1 MEDKGDKVKPIE
13 RKRVFSEIF
22 GRTLLENGYIEKKHV
37 FYKLDNQNEML
48 KYMYMVSLAA
58 GHGVKICFDIVP
70 FALHADPT
78 LPQSKGYETFTLD
91 DAYLRMKGMHGR
103 AFGTDCCLE
112 DDFRRVMQNAL
123 DEFKEVLL
131 VPLNRV
137 NNLAD
142 YIDFMEKMFP
152 VYGLIQDRG
161 IMAYLANRDEEK
173 ARAVAQK
180 AIEGLESILNDACTM
195 SVLTDRKKTE
205 YTNRIEQL
213 KMEMENGFCT
223 YRMKIAD
230 NERQSV
236 LLNQNFF
243 EKAASSR

>member
-1 MEDKGDKVKPIE
+1 MKPIE
-13 RKRVFSEIF
+13 RKSVFSEIF

-70 FALHADPT
+70 FSLNADPT

-91 DAYLRMKGMHGR
+91 DVYLRMKGTHGC

-142 YIDFMEKMFP
+142 YIDFME
-152 VYGLIQDRG
+152 
-161 IMAYLANRDEEK
+161 NHDEEK
-173 ARAVAQK
+173 ARTVARK
-180 AIEGLESILNDACTM
+180 AIEAIESILNDACTM
-195 SVLTDRKKTE
+195 SVLTERKKAE
-205 YTNRIEQL
+205 YMDRIEQL
-213 KMEMENGFCT
+213 RTEMENGFCT
-223 YRMKIAD
+223 YRMRIAD
-230 NERQSV
+230 NKRQSI
-236 LLNQNFF
+236 LLNRSFF

>member
-1 MEDKGDKVKPIE
+1 MKPTE
-13 RKRVFSEIF
+13 RKSVFSEVF

-58 GHGVKICFDIVP
+58 GHGMKICFDIVP
-70 FALHADPT
+70 FALNADPT

-91 DAYLRMKGMHGR
+91 DVYLRVKGTHGR
-103 AFGTDCCLE
+103 TFGTDCYLE
-112 DDFRRVMQNAL
+112 DDFRRVMQNAF

-161 IMAYLANRDEEK
+161 IMAYLANHDEEK
-173 ARAVAQK
+173 ARAVVRK
-180 AIEGLESILNDACTM
+180 AIEAIESILNDACTM
-195 SVLTDRKKTE
+195 SVLTDRKKAE
-205 YTNRIEQL
+205 YTDRIEQL
-213 KMEMENGFCT
+213 RTEMENGFCT
-223 YRMKIAD
+223 YRMRIAD
-230 NERQSV
+230 NKRQSI
-236 LLNQNFF
+236 LLNRSFF

>member
-1 MEDKGDKVKPIE
+1 MKPIE
-13 RKRVFSEIF
+13 RKRVFSEVF

-58 GHGVKICFDIVP
+58 GHGMKICFDIVP
-70 FALHADPT
+70 FALNADPT

-91 DAYLRMKGMHGR
+91 DVYLRMKGTHGR

-131 VPLNRV
+131 IPLNCV

-152 VYGLIQDRG
+152 AYGLIQDRG
-161 IMAYLANRDEEK
+161 IMAYLANHDEEK
-173 ARAVAQK
+173 ARTVARK
-180 AIEGLESILNDACTM
+180 AIEGIESILNDACTM
-195 SVLTDRKKTE
+195 SVLTERKKAE
-205 YTNRIEQL
+205 YTDRIEQL
-213 KMEMENGFCT
+213 RTEMENGFCT
-223 YRMKIAD
+223 YRMRIAD
-230 NERQSV
+230 NERQSI
-236 LLNQNFF
+236 LQNQSFF